1 MRALAATGIAI
12 GLAAIAGAAEARE
25 ASIYRGKCGEMVLP
39 RAPEGVHV
47 AIRVDTTCG
56 AFTIDRHGVRQVGKR
71 KARPSAE
78 GVVWARGRFVAKT
91 RAGLLVSWWGTT
103 LTARHPSG
111 RVVARVTTAR
121 GVRFDPFTRTVL
133 FVSPRNTLA
142 RTDGRLVT
150 LLSPLERLGLGRAH
164 EIVPLEEGRVAL
176 LGRRLVVLGS
186 DGSVVAS
193 DRRRGALPVLS
204 SRGAIALI
212 STGRL
217 DSRGRARE
225 SVRLLRPGG
234 RSSTLLYVNEVG
246 ALGCGHWPSLEWRG
260 EKILYS
266 TSAGDVV
273 VIEAGSRRRRD
284 LTALVRRLPGDFVQA
299 RWA

>member
-1 MRALAATGIAI
+1 MRVMAATGIAI

-25 ASIYRGKCGEMVLP
+25 ASIYRGKCGEVVLP
-39 RAPEGVHV
+39 QGPSGLDA
-47 AIRVDTTCG
+47 AIRVDTSCG
-56 AFTIDRHGVRQVGKR
+56 AFAIDRRGVRQVGR
-71 KARPSAE
+71 RRARPSME
-78 GVVWARGRFVAKT
+78 GVVWARGRFVART
-91 RAGLLVSWWGTT
+91 RAGLLMSWWGTT
-103 LTARHPSG
+103 LTVRHPSG
-111 RVVARVTTAR
+111 RVVGRFTTAR

-133 FVSPRNTLA
+133 FVSPRNALV

-150 LLSPLERLGLGRAH
+150 PLSSLERLGLGRAH

-193 DRRRGALPVLS
+193 DRRRGALSVLS

-234 RSSTLLYVNEVG
+234 RSSTLLYANEVG

-273 VIEAGSRRRRD
+273 VIDAASRHHRD
-284 LTALVRRLPGDFVQA
+284 LTMLVRQLPGDFVQA